1 MGLMRRAAIA
11 GTVVA
16 AVAGLSA
23 CAEMA
28 EGLAYAAADMQAEQG
43 QYYQDF
49 DDASGFGSDDGRCSG
64 RLDYGR
70 RNNRNYFRVV
80 NLSDR
85 NMTYNL
91 EFNGGFTVSDTLAP
105 HSASEFI
112 QKPPTVDASR
122 ISGQCS
128 D

>member
-1 MGLMRRAAIA
+1 MIWARKAAIA
-11 GTVVA
+11 GTVA
-16 AVAGLSA
+16 ATIGMTG

-49 DDASGFGSDDGRCSG
+49 DDVSAFGSDDGSCRG

-80 NLSDR
+80 NLSDYE
-85 NMTYNL
+85 MTYNL
-91 EFNGGFTVSDTLAP
+91 EFNGGFSVSDTLGA

-112 QKPPTVDASR
+112 QKPPTVDVSR
-122 ISGQCS
+122 ISGQCAK
-128 D
+128 